1 MHSPKSWDQHFRPDL
16 TTSGD
21 KWQPPMLKN
30 EVNTKLQFLS
40 RPLEAGSK
48 IESIL
53 IDSHVEI
60 YNFTGETVFLQLA
73 IKTFFCL
80 YDSSEHLDVN
90 F

>member
-1 MHSPKSWDQHFRPDL
+1 
-16 TTSGD
+16 
-21 KWQPPMLKN
+21 MLNN

-40 RPLEAGSK
+40 WPLEAGSK

-60 YNFTGETVFLQLA
+60 YNFTAETVFFTA
-73 IKTFFCL
+73 CYKNFFA